1 MKRPLTQR
9 ARALRRRQTVA
20 EIKLWR
26 YLRDLNRAGFQFRHQ
41 VPIGPYI
48 VDFASHTHRL
58 VVEVDGSQH
67 GWSREAAGD
76 RARSDWLQSEGYRVL
91 RFWNSD
97 VLLNMPIVIGEI
109 MDAAGDPMVSKASP
123 KESPSP

>member
-9 ARALRRRQTVA
+9 ARALRRRQTDA

-41 VPIGPYI
+41 APIGPYI

-67 GWSREAAGD
+67 GWSREAASD
-76 RARSDWLQSEGYRVL
+76 RARSDWLQSEGYRVV

-97 VLLNMPIVIGEI
+97 VLLNMPVVIGEI
-109 MDAAGDPMVSKASP
+109 MDAVGDPMVSRASP
-123 KESPSP
+123 KESSTQ